1 MSDQISRTL
10 SVDPWSKL
18 AALRFVLASIVAFNH
33 LAEMM
38 PIGVFTV
45 IPMLGTFEAILG
57 FLLVSGYSIGVSYR
71 KEPEQFLW
79 RRIKRIYPV
88 YLASLVLMGIVL
100 YTGSQAL
107 PAASEWIVNLL
118 FLNQLVVPT
127 SIVGPAWSLSLEF
140 WLYCLTP
147 LLFTLSDKTVK
158 RLVAVSFIAFC
169 AYTCGR
175 TLFHWTYYSGT
186 AFGLNLLLLAFIW
199 LSGMRLA
206 RNRDISGSHDGNGN
220 IMRSIAAMFAIYIA
234 LSISIQAGY
243 RFKHGEMAQ
252 FVQSDLISF
261 ILRMCTLAAV
271 VVLFRNIL
279 RQGSGGRPSAWM
291 RMLGDVSFPLYMLH
305 IPVFELL
312 KRTSIQSP
320 AMYFAVAFGVS
331 VVAYRALDLYS
342 QRRHAPRKMPVAA

>member
-1 MSDQISRTL
+1 MSGRASQIQPA
-10 SVDPWSKL
+10 DPWSKL

-38 PIGVFTV
+38 PIGVFSV

-71 KEPEQFLW
+71 KEPTHFLW

-100 YTGSQAL
+100 YSGSHVL
-107 PAASEWIVNLL
+107 PAASEWAINLL
-118 FLNQLVVPT
+118 FLNQLLVST

-147 LLFTLSDKTVK
+147 LLFTLSDKSIK
-158 RLVAVSFIAFC
+158 RLAVASFIAFC

-175 TLFHWTYYSGT
+175 TLFHWTYFSGT

-199 LSGMRLA
+199 LSGLRLA
-206 RNRDISGSHDGNGN
+206 RNIEVGGSGR
-220 IMRSIAAMFAIYIA
+220 IMRSIVAMFAIYIA
-234 LSISIQAGY
+234 LSIAIQAGY

-252 FVQSDLISF
+252 FFQIDLVPL
-261 ILRMCTLAAV
+261 ILRICTLAAV
-271 VVLFRNIL
+271 AFLFRNIL
-279 RQGSGGRPSAWM
+279 RQGPGGKPSAWM

-312 KRTSIQSP
+312 KRTAIESP
-320 AMYFAVAFGVS
+320 ALYFATAFGAS
-331 VVAYRALDLYS
+331 VVAYKALDLYS